1 MLFLFGRALATGNST
16 GGRSLRGFLF
26 DFPLSQK
33 PMLDVP
39 PFRAPLAL
47 PDGIGS
53 QPDRVLRILG
63 HDDLHFIQGH
73 FIQGM
78 TRGTA

>member
-16 GGRSLRGFLF
+16 GDRSLRGFL
-26 DFPLSQK
+26 LSQK
-33 PMLDVP
+33 PMLDVS
-39 PFRAPLAL
+39 PFRALLAV

-53 QPDRVLRILG
+53 QPDSVLRILG

-73 FIQGM
+73 FIQGR